1 MPTIGKRTFR
11 HIPQATAI
19 RMPGLARRS
28 PYSAMGATLEQ
39 DLLLRD
45 PGATNVSS
53 YAHWML
59 DQEARALLDRLVRVK
74 PFVLT
79 EPMLLAASL
88 LPAAQI
94 GIERFLAKGR
104 QELKERIAE
113 FLSGSTARAGKPRR
127 RNCSADMFFS
137 GFGSIR
143 SCRSSTS
150 SIRSSR
156 SAAKTNSACGSRDSM
171 SRRRT
176 LWRCQDITNR
186 RP

>member
-59 DQEARALLDRLVRVK
+59 DQEARALLDRLIRVK

-79 EPMLLAASL
+79 EPMVLAASL

-94 GIERFLAKGR
+94 AIERFLAKGR
-104 QELKERIAE
+104 YELKERIAE
-113 FLSGSTARAGKPRR
+113 FLSWLHGKGRQASPQELQRR
-127 RNCSADMFFS
+127 FVFLRLRFNSILSQLDVFNQVITQRSENELGVWLS
-137 GFGSIR
+137 GL
-143 SCRSSTS
+143 
-150 SIRSSR
+150 
-156 SAAKTNSACGSRDSM
+156 M
-171 SRRRT
+171 SPRRT
-176 LWRCQDITNR
+176 LWRCQDTTNR